1 VILSPDEGACLI
13 IALEVTHIA
22 NKNTSCVDNFPPSE
36 SAAGDRQYPFLNG
49 TQFSEWLEMTLLRGP
64 GSCVVL
70 EPASQ
75 PDVGTNF
82 AFGAGVEK
90 TPRSGSKGPVN
101 VCYLAD

>member
-1 VILSPDEGACLI
+1 M
-13 IALEVTHIA
+13 A
-22 NKNTSCVDNFPPSE
+22 NKNTPCPDSFPPPE
-36 SAAGDRQYPFLNG
+36 SAAGDSECPFLSC
-49 TQFSEWLEMTLLRGP
+49 TQFSEWLEMTLLQGP
-64 GSCVVL
+64 GRCVVL
-70 EPASQ
+70 EPASL